1 MKFVVRLFPEVMV
14 KSKSVRQ
21 RFTRLLETNV
31 RNVLKRV
38 DEQVKVR
45 NLWDRL
51 EVIAPGN
58 GLHKRAAL
66 IDALSHIPGIANFSP
81 CDDLPWH
88 SLDDIASQV
97 AAYWAPRIGNRSFCV
112 RVRRMQQCT
121 TSSLDIERYVGGRL
135 NELCPEARVQLKQP
149 DLTVR
154 LDVDKERFA
163 LLHEQYPGLGGFPL
177 ASQEDVMVLLSGGYD
192 SAVAA
197 WQLIKRGSRVHYC
210 FFNVGGPDHQSGVQ
224 RIACHL
230 WKKYGSSHRVK
241 FVAVPFEPVVNAIVE
256 QVDPGQMGV
265 VFKRLMMKVAGRMAD
280 RQKIDALV
288 TGEAVG
294 QVASQT
300 LTNLRIID
308 SATDHIILRPLIA
321 ADKQEIIDVAKR
333 IGSASM
339 SEALPEYCSV
349 ISRSPTVRAVAARI
363 EAEEAKIDPA
373 LLDAAVRNAMTLD
386 IRDLAAAGQE
396 SSSEPET
403 VATLPLDAVV
413 IDIRSP
419 EEQEARPLTLAVDV
433 ESIPFFQ
440 LERRFPTLAADRNY
454 YLYCDRGVMSRLHAL
469 LLSERGF
476 ANVKVY
482 RP

>member
-1 MKFVVRLFPEVMV
+1 
-14 KSKSVRQ
+14 
-21 RFTRLLETNV
+21 
-31 RNVLKRV
+31 
-38 DEQVKVR
+38 
-45 NLWDRL
+45 
-51 EVIAPGN
+51 
-58 GLHKRAAL
+58 
-66 IDALSHIPGIANFSP
+66 
-81 CDDLPWH
+81 
-88 SLDDIASQV
+88 
-97 AAYWAPRIGNRSFCV
+97 
-112 RVRRMQQCT
+112 
-121 TSSLDIERYVGGRL
+121 
-135 NELCPEARVQLKQP
+135 
-149 DLTVR
+149 
-154 LDVDKERFA
+154 
-163 LLHEQYPGLGGFPL
+163 
-177 ASQEDVMVLLSGGYD
+177 
-192 SAVAA
+192 
-197 WQLIKRGSRVHYC
+197 
-210 FFNVGGPDHQSGVQ
+210 
-224 RIACHL
+224 
-230 WKKYGSSHRVK
+230 
-241 FVAVPFEPVVNAIVE
+241 
-256 QVDPGQMGV
+256 MGV

-386 IRDLAAAGQE
+386 IRDLAATGQE